1 MVNLKNR
8 PDIELWLVN
17 IVKKKIIATSIVIA
31 FLVTFYVQ
39 SVATAYTPLPG
50 VTITAWTD
58 KAQYAPGERGKL
70 KISIL
75 NSLDKPVDVNEI
87 YIEYPW
93 FTYNAEGEGAWEGN
107 ATITGEPLATIPS
120 KGGDYYTEV
129 EFTVPNDGRIAG
141 LSSAEW
147 YTISID
153 VETSEGKAYDFP
165 AGILAMGTTLNM
177 AVADIDTWMT
187 ILTAAIVIC
196 TIILAAVIFL
206 TTRTPRMPVVAPR
219 AKA

>member
-17 IVKKKIIATSIVIA
+17 IVKKKIIATSIVIS
-31 FLVTFYVQ
+31 FLVMFYVQ
-39 SVATAYTPLPG
+39 SVATAYTPIPG
-50 VTITAWTD
+50 ITITAWTD

-75 NSLDKPVDVNEI
+75 NSLDKPVDINEI

-93 FTYNAEGEGAWEGN
+93 FTYNAQGEGAWEGN
-107 ATITGEPLATIPS
+107 ATITGEPLKTVSS
-120 KGGDYYTEV
+120 KGGYYYTEAD
-129 EFTVPNDGRIAG
+129 FTVPNDGRIAW

-147 YTISID
+147 NAIRID
-153 VETSEGKAYDFP
+153 VETSEGIADDYL
-165 AGILAMGTTLNM
+165 AGIFAMGTTLNM
-177 AVADIDTWMT
+177 AVVDIDTWMT
-187 ILTAAIVIC
+187 IMTAAIVIC

-206 TTRTPRMPVVAPR
+206 ATRAPRMSAVAPR

>member
-1 MVNLKNR
+1 M
-8 PDIELWLVN
+8 WLVN
-17 IVKKKIIATSIVIA
+17 ILKKKIIAMSIVIA

-39 SVATAYTPLPG
+39 SVAAAYTPVLG
-50 VTITAWTD
+50 ITITAWTD

-75 NSLDKPVDVNEI
+75 NSLDKPVDINEI

-93 FTYNAEGEGAWEGN
+93 FTYNAQGDGAWEGN
-107 ATITGEPLATIPS
+107 ETITGEPLKTISS
-120 KGGDYYTEV
+120 KGGHYYTEV
-129 EFTVPNDGRIAG
+129 EFTVPSDGRIAG
-141 LSSAEW
+141 LSSTEW
-147 YTISID
+147 NTIRID

-177 AVADIDTWMT
+177 AVVDIDTWMT
-187 ILTAAIVIC
+187 IMTAAIVIC

-206 TTRTPRMPVVAPR
+206 STRTPRISAVAPR